1 MTNLTLTINDSAA
14 DKVCLAAQ
22 QRRVTVDA
30 LIQGLIEQLELEDRE
45 AGNLACDALERS
57 FQEVSA
63 PFGGKPWTDR
73 DELYDR

>member
-14 DKVCLAAQ
+14 HKARLAAQ
-22 QRRVTVDA
+22 RRRVTIDA
-30 LIQGLIEQLELEDRE
+30 LVQGLIEELDLEDQDLGRR
-45 AGNLACDALERS
+45 ACEALERS

-63 PFGGKPWTDR
+63 PFGEKPWRER